1 MVACLSSAA
10 DTCRANGWDVGT
22 KLQGVHN
29 TGSIVIQITAIG
41 DDELLARQVEPV
53 PLPESLWTLAIRQ
66 WTRVE

>member
-1 MVACLSSAA
+1 MVVCISSAA
-10 DTCRANGWDVGT
+10 DTCRGNGWDVGA
-22 KLQGVHN
+22 KLQGTHP

-41 DDELLARQVEPV
+41 DDLLLARQVEPV